1 MTMISPLQNIHSKGS
16 FGNFENK
23 TENELLKISE
33 LKNLL
38 IVQIVQYKNSSI
50 KINDIKLSNL
60 QFVNEAQK
68 VVANENLRILW
79 NSPNYWLV
87 VSKKKELFSEILK
100 NFNDSDFAVTDLSH
114 SKAIIEIEGPNVKEV
129 LKKGCPFNFNIFSK
143 NMCINSSYNGISFL
157 VDMVEDD
164 PEKARIFSLRS
175 FGESMYHSITDA
187 SLESVSYTHLT
198 LPTTPYV

>member
-1 MTMISPLQNIHSKGS
+1 MTMISPLKNIHSEGS
-16 FGNFENK
+16 YGNFENK

-79 NSPNYWLV
+79 NSPNNWLV
-87 VSKKKELFSEILK
+87 VSNKKELFSEIVK

-187 SLESVSYTHLT
+187 SLEYG
-198 LPTTPYV
+198 YKCI

>member
-1 MTMISPLQNIHSKGS
+1 MTMISPLQKIHFAGS
-16 FGNFENK
+16 YGNFENK

-50 KINDIKLSNL
+50 KINDIKLNNL

-79 NSPNYWLV
+79 NSPNNWLV
-87 VSKKKELFSEILK
+87 VSKKKEFFSEILK

-187 SLESVSYTHLT
+187 SLEYG
-198 LPTTPYV
+198 YKCI